1 MRTSGRKVER
11 WSRESLAQPGRVPS
25 PGSKER
31 TGLAPDV
38 QLSGGEPQTE
48 GVRQQ
53 DLTLVCLQNLNHPLL
68 GSMMDCKTAL
78 KTSQLRKYVA
88 LCA

>member
-11 WSRESLAQPGRVPS
+11 RSRENLAQPGRVPF

-38 QLSGGEPQTE
+38 QLSGGEPQTARSDPSLPTKLE
-48 GVRQQ
+48 SSLAREHDG
-53 DLTLVCLQNLNHPLL
+53 L
-68 GSMMDCKTAL
+68 
-78 KTSQLRKYVA
+78 
-88 LCA
+88 